1 MGAKAKPSGN
11 AGGKLPVRTPR
22 VKATTSRVGSA
33 AEIPRQLRPRG
44 AAGKQERLL
53 HELQAAHEVI
63 TAQNTALTEM
73 ARQVEESR
81 DRYFELYDFAPI
93 AYASLDRNGVVIEA
107 NLTACRLLGRERS
120 HVVGHPLVAWAVA
133 EDRRACVD
141 HFRRCRVENDAV
153 ETELRLTSRTGEVLP
168 VLLSSQ
174 TARSDGVVHFRTAII
189 DLRDRLRVE
198 HERLA
203 SQLEVERLKS
213 EEQLAHRE
221 KEAKDRWLAVVSHE
235 LRTPLTPVLFAIS
248 NLTRVTA
255 LPGEARRLVDVIRR
269 NSEAELHLIDDL
281 LDMNRIS
288 RGKLALNVAHVD
300 LHDLIVSVIESW
312 APHAQAKGLQI
323 ETDLEAADHSIEAD
337 AARLRQILL
346 ILTTNA
352 VKFTP
357 DGGRIVIGS
366 RNPSTESISIF
377 VTDTGIGF
385 DAGSDERLFEPFEQM
400 GQREAGLSGMGLGL
414 TIARG
419 IVLAHGG
426 RLIAHS
432 PGPGKGAT
440 FRVELPLH
448 PKAPL
453 PSEAPSGDR

>member
-1 MGAKAKPSGN
+1 
-11 AGGKLPVRTPR
+11 
-22 VKATTSRVGSA
+22 
-33 AEIPRQLRPRG
+33 
-44 AAGKQERLL
+44 
-53 HELQAAHEVI
+53 
-63 TAQNTALTEM
+63 
-73 ARQVEESR
+73 
-81 DRYFELYDFAPI
+81 
-93 AYASLDRNGVVIEA
+93 
-107 NLTACRLLGRERS
+107 
-120 HVVGHPLVAWAVA
+120 VA
-133 EDRRACVD
+133 EDRRACVE

-174 TARSDGVVHFRTAII
+174 TARSDGGVHFRTAII